1 MKAKP
6 QKSKSEKL
14 KGPDCPEQGNVDNQ
28 GYMEITRPAVIC
40 SDPDQLVQFVLRE
53 RGMNPSTSMVLTGMV
68 RVSARL
74 QYFFLTKEITWVPQ
88 TELNILKGL
97 PQKTSKIAL
106 LRN

>member
-40 SDPDQLVQFVLRE
+40 SDPDQLVQFVFIRLEGFNIHGPFFTFSKELFITYHFDKIKLFR
-53 RGMNPSTSMVLTGMV
+53 RNPNTG
-68 RVSARL
+68 S
-74 QYFFLTKEITWVPQ
+74 
-88 TELNILKGL
+88 GL
-97 PQKTSKIAL
+97 DSP
-106 LRN
+106 